1 MRSESLKKESG
12 TNPFLIQTVFSSTN
26 NDDMAGFLAS
36 AQQMIEGM
44 IPESYQYTIA
54 QQVSPEEINAA
65 FYRFSRQ
72 IPVIKYA
79 VIAEEQK
86 GLLLKMLCQADFTE
100 GVGRYITEMFSRW
113 MIPGKKIA
121 NVAGLGL
128 HFSFV
133 HFPQQQFY
141 FRQEFFKFDN
151 SSDLSQA
158 LRVVSLLVEET
169 RVNILAVYQARY
181 LASLKSLSY
190 EHRSRLMQQ
199 NISSL
204 FKEPNPSGDRNA
216 YDRIHQFLV
225 KLSEEEKQGLV
236 KENMNYL
243 MHNRPQDFDRDI
255 FQEMTGFTSH
265 LRDPFTTVRQPRHIS
280 RIVAFHYLFK
290 KSLLQSIQE
299 DPDERHLSIKLL
311 KAQLTGEK
319 PVVGILIGMNL
330 LRESERFDR
339 KHLFSA
345 IQSCLP
351 HATAVTDSFIVDRRE
366 DKLRIFYLEIK
377 KPQGGLFSVQE
388 IRLLREELP
397 ERLKRRVENS
407 MHPIFMPRNE
417 EEVLRTIVVLS
428 KQIKFLRDLPQ
439 VTIHYEKQSDSEI
452 TFLIVLVRVLKEKD
466 LPFKELMQS
475 SSSTLRI
482 MVDEIRAAG
491 MLKRRFP
498 KEAVVFRAML
508 DKAPFFRKDFSL
520 NLKRARQKVSAE
532 LRQLLGDFRDFNG
545 GMMHKQDE
553 ALEHLRKTLGSAAVH
568 HEILLENF
576 FYSLRPGIMQTI
588 HSPENLTTLFN
599 LLLEVLEEDLLH
611 KAFSLKVSGEG
622 KYFLAM
628 IGAAAP
634 TFKEEVMTAVAQLRI
649 PSYDLTTT
657 FLHVQENATLGYVL
671 RTEDVEK
678 RSQFQ
683 QVLLDAMLKWKIN
696 FACLVKCSD

>member
-1 MRSESLKKESG
+1 MRSNLDSSS
-12 TNPFLIQTVFSSTN
+12 NPFLIKTVFSSTN
-26 NDDMAGFLAS
+26 NEDMTRFLAS

-44 IPESYQYTIA
+44 IPESYQHTIE
-54 QQVSPEEINAA
+54 QQASAEAINAS

-72 IPVIKYA
+72 IPILKYA
-79 VIAEEQK
+79 ILAEEQK

-113 MIPGKKIA
+113 MIPGKRIA

-133 HFPQQQFY
+133 HFPQQEFY
-141 FRQEFFKFDN
+141 FRQEFFQFEDPA
-151 SSDLSQA
+151 DLSQA
-158 LRVVSLLVEET
+158 LRVISLLIEET

-204 FKEPNPSGDRNA
+204 FKEPNPSEDRNA

-225 KLSEEEKQGLV
+225 KLSEEEKLGLV

-265 LRDPFTTVRQPRHIS
+265 LRDPFTSVREPRHIS

-290 KSLLQSIQE
+290 KSILQSIQQE
-299 DPDERHLSIKLL
+299 PDERHLSIKLV
-311 KAQLTGEK
+311 KAQLTGAK
-319 PVVGILIGMNL
+319 PVIGILIGMNL

-339 KHLFSA
+339 KHLLSA

-351 HATAVTDSFIVDRRE
+351 QTTAVPDSFIVDRRE
-366 DKLRIFYLEIK
+366 DKLRIFYIEIQKPQCAPFTVLEI
-377 KPQGGLFSVQE
+377 
-388 IRLLREELP
+388 RTLREALP
-397 ERLKRRVENS
+397 ERLKRRVENI

-428 KQIKFLRDLPQ
+428 KQMKFLRDLPH
-439 VTIHYEKQSDSEI
+439 VTIHYEKQTDSEI
-452 TFLIVLVRVLKEKD
+452 TFLIVLVRILKEND

-482 MVDEIRAAG
+482 MVDEVRSAG
-491 MLKRRFP
+491 ALKRRFP

-508 DKAPFFRKDFSL
+508 DKSPFFRKDFSL
-520 NLKRARQKVSAE
+520 NLKRARQKVSSE
-532 LRQLLGDFRDFNG
+532 LRHLLGDFRDFNG

-553 ALEHLRKTLGSAAVH
+553 ALELLRNTLGSAAVH

-588 HSPENLTTLFN
+588 HSPEILTTLFN
-599 LLLEVLEEDLLH
+599 QLLEVLYEDLLQ
-611 KAFSLKVSGEG
+611 KGFSLKVSGEG

-628 IGAAAP
+628 IGASAP
-634 TFKEEVMTAVAQLRI
+634 TFKEEVMTAVASLRI

-657 FLHVQENATLGYVL
+657 FLHIQENATLGYIL
-671 RTEDVEK
+671 RTEDVER

-696 FACLVKCSD
+696 FSCLVKCSDN